1 MGNNW
6 EKRDRKREKRNDI
19 KEMNSVKRQEQGY
32 DKQKQD
38 RDKELSI
45 RKKQYIKT
53 ETNFNLVTK
62 DTSTAVQ
69 RSMLECKK
77 CTRTISFG

>member
-1 MGNNW
+1 MLYQICFGEFNTIQKRKLLVGNNW

-19 KEMNSVKRQEQGY
+19 KEMNSVARQEQGY

-45 RKKQYIKT
+45 RKKQY
-53 ETNFNLVTK
+53 
-62 DTSTAVQ
+62 
-69 RSMLECKK
+69 KK
-77 CTRTISFG
+77 MEGELLDAFEND